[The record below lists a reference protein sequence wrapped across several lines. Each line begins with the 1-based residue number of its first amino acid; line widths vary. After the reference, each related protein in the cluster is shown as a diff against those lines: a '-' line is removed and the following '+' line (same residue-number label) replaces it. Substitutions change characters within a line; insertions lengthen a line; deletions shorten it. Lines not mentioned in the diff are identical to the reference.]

1 MTKNKSE
8 NSSTQKAEHVRVTG
22 GTRTCCAR
30 NTSVLRALHERVT
43 VFETARFV
51 LNNREL

>member
-22 GTRTCCAR
+22 GTRTCYAR
-30 NTSVLRALHERVT
+30 VTNVLRALHERVT